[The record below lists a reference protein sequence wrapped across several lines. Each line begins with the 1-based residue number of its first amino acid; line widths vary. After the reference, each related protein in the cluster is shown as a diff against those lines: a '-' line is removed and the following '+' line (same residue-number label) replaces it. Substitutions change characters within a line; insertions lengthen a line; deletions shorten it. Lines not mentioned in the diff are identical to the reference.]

1 MKTLIIIGGFVWL
14 GFFVFHLFF
23 WKLFDWK
30 QDLRSLTPL
39 NKSVMQVLNL
49 SLMVVFLVFSYISI
63 FHADEILNTSLG
75 KAILVGIALFGFLRA
90 IQQIVFF
97 DLGVPRSKVF
107 LLVILGATTLYL
119 IPLFG

>member
-1 MKTLIIIGGFVWL
+1 
-14 GFFVFHLFF
+14 
-23 WKLFDWK
+23 
-30 QDLRSLTPL
+30 
-39 NKSVMQVLNL
+39 MQVLNL

>member
-14 GFFVFHLFF
+14 GFFVFHLLF

-49 SLMVVFLVFSYISI
+49 SLMVVFLVFSYVSI
-63 FHADEILNTSLG
+63 FHADEILATSLG
-75 KAILVGIALFGFLRA
+75 KSILVGIALFGLLRA

-97 DLGVPRSKVF
+97 DLSVLPSKIF
-107 LLVILGATTLYL
+107 LFVILGATTLYL

>member
-30 QDLRSLTPL
+30 QDLGSLTPL

-49 SLMVVFLVFSYISI
+49 SLMVVFLVFSYVSI

-75 KAILVGIALFGFLRA
+75 KSILVGIASFGLLRA
-90 IQQIVFF
+90 IQQVVFF
-97 DLGVPRSKVF
+97 DLKVLASKIF
-107 LLVILGATTLYL
+107 LFVILGATVLYL